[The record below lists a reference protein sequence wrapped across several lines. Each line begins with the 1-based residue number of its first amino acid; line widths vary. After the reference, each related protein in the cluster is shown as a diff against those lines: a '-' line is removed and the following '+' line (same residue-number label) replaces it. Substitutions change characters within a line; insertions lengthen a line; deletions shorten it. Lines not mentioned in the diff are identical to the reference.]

1 LFVSLSSSRADS
13 ATHSF
18 PTRRSSDLRRGQDN
32 HDEVFA
38 QSAAPAARAGAGIR
52 SRSGKA
58 RSRGEAASLLRTRP
72 GGILSVDECS
82 RDAGLPRFLSSVLES
97 EDGTGVARAFW
108 ARSGAAHGKSVE

>member
-1 LFVSLSSSRADS
+1 MLRTF
-13 ATHSF
+13 
-18 PTRRSSDLRRGQDN
+18 RSQRRGQDKY
-32 HDEVFA
+32 DEVVA
-38 QSAAPAARAGAGIR
+38 QSAPPAARAGAAIR

-58 RSRGEAASLLRTRP
+58 RSRGEAPSLLRTRP

-108 ARSGAAHGKSVE
+108 ARSGAAHGRSEERRVGKECRSGWSTA